1 MSEETT
7 KDLTPDD
14 KLDQILQ
21 RLAALEAK
29 TYDTRPIWEQA
40 VKEITETRQEM
51 NAKFRALD
59 HKFDVRIKDLFATR
73 TSVEELDSR
82 VTDLERKQS

>member
-59 HKFDVRIKDLFATR
+59 HKFDVLIKDLFATR